1 MMQQAFAGGG
11 AQSSSSRA
19 SSMSRRSG
27 LLTQSQ
33 SMLRGS
39 TASWAWATATSTTAS
54 TARGGVAQHDFS
66 ATFECM
72 HLPAA
77 IVHHKHA
84 TALARLSEIARP
96 TEQICIGGQTLAYR
110 IQLIAI
116 VSLIDR
122 SAFYMP
128 LNRRADCVSASQPVT
143 TQHDF
148 LLQPRAAFLL
158 S

>member
-1 MMQQAFAGGG
+1 ML
-11 AQSSSSRA
+11 RA
-19 SSMSRRSG
+19 SI
-27 LLTQSQ
+27 
-33 SMLRGS
+33 
-39 TASWAWATATSTTAS
+39 ASWAWATATSTTAS

-96 TEQICIGGQTLAYR
+96 TEQTCIGGLAYR
-110 IQLIAI
+110 IQLIAR
-116 VSLIDR
+116 VSLIGR